1 MKKIVLFIAA
11 TLVSSCSFIQ
21 KSDKQI
27 ELIPYHQKDKY
38 GYFDLEGKIVINPQ
52 FGYASVFREDIAL
65 VKTIGDEPKWG
76 YIDKEG
82 KYLINAIYKRGTIFQ
97 EGIAWVTT
105 ENSAPIAINKK
116 GETIFTL
123 KQAENVIIFSEGL
136 AAFSISDS
144 SDVKWGFVDKKG
156 IVKINPQFK
165 SVRSF
170 LNGKCAVENKEGKWG
185 YIDGNGKLIINYQFD
200 GAQNFMNGKAVVYL
214 DEKGGIIDEEGKY
227 VINPQFDSILNDGK
241 IFYVEQDD
249 KIGWVDE
256 KGKFIINPQF
266 EEGNLFENS
275 DLASIKSGDQ
285 YGYIDTKGKI
295 LINPQFEMALPF
307 VNGNA
312 IVKSGDKI
320 GVVDSEG
327 KFVVNPQ
334 FEELSFDVYYYLS
347 SNNNYGT
354 SNYSIKTDY
363 FDIDK
368 VIKIINP
375 ENPENLSFDDTFIAI
390 AKKMSLDVSDFKND
404 SQSILIKDKNI
415 SNNANY
421 SFGVL
426 GEAKEYDYYSYNYT
440 LSNNKPYGF
449 YYAIELK
456 NNGYGKTKNLKKSL
470 EKKFSSY
477 TILKKGS
484 IDGEE
489 VTVLN
494 NKKQTLIIACSGENN
509 LAFYILNK
517 DFEINNYLRKIDSDD
532 DSSEIYAEPVVEEA
546 APVVEEAVEEYYD

>member
-11 TLVSSCSFIQ
+11 ILVSSCSFIG

-65 VKTIGDEPKWG
+65 VKTTGDEPKWG

-105 ENSAPIAINKK
+105 ENSAPIAINTK

-123 KQAENVIIFSEGL
+123 TQAENVTIFSNGL
-136 AAFSISDS
+136 AAFSVSDS
-144 SDVKWGFVDKKG
+144 TEVKWGFVDKKG

-165 SVRSF
+165 TVTGF

-185 YIDGNGKLIINYQFD
+185 YIDENGKLIINYQFD
-200 GAQNFMNGKAVVYL
+200 RAFNFMNGNATVFLDDKAGV
-214 DEKGGIIDEEGKY
+214 INEEGKY
-227 VINPQFDSILNDGK
+227 IINPQFDSILNDGK
-241 IFYVEQDD
+241 MFFVKQDD

-275 DLASIKSGDQ
+275 DLASVKSGDQ

-295 LINPQFEMALPF
+295 IINPQFEMALPF

-334 FEELSFDVYYYLS
+334 FEELSYDVYYYLS
-347 SNNNYGT
+347 SSNSYGT
-354 SNYSIKTDY
+354 ANFVINTDY

-368 VIKIINP
+368 VVKTINIDNP
-375 ENPENLSFDDTFIAI
+375 EKLSFDDTFITI
-390 AKKMSLDVSDFKND
+390 AKKMNLDVNDFTSS
-404 SQSILIKDKNI
+404 SQNVVINDKNI

-421 SFGVL
+421 SFGIL
-426 GEAKEYDYYSYNYT
+426 GEAKDYNYYSYTYT
-440 LSNNKPYGF
+440 LTNNKPYGF
-449 YYAIELK
+449 FYLIDLK
-456 NNGYGKTKNLKKSL
+456 NTGYGKSKNLKKSF

-477 TILKKGS
+477 TTLKKGY

-494 NKKQTLIIACSGENN
+494 NKKQSLIIACSGENK
-509 LAFYILNK
+509 LVLYTLNK
-517 DFEINNYLRKIDSDD
+517 DFEISDYLRKIDSDI
-532 DSSEIYAEPVVEEA
+532 DSSEYNEPVVEEA
-546 APVVEEAVEEYYD
+546 TEVVEEVEEY